1 MPKHR
6 PKFRRSLRRDKL
18 VNKNLKRFWMNNK
31 TIIEFGFRMMWRIM
45 HISEDVLVPLRPS
58 ASVNNILLDQNSSH
72 CFIKPPQIP
81 RNRSFSPLSRIVSLG
96 HLRQELPLACMAWR
110 MAIGDF
116 KKPNQCRKHVHSEG
130 PHCSRVT
137 AKEAC
142 SLGNPTLGKTTLGAE
157 NWKEPG
163 PYCC

>member
-1 MPKHR
+1 MLSAFWGVSAARRNLFFYPKTVPKHR
-6 PKFRRSLRRDKL
+6 PKFRRKSTEL

-45 HISEDVLVPLRPS
+45 HISEDVLVPPRPS

-96 HLRQELPLACMAWR
+96 HSRLELPLACMAWR
-110 MAIGDF
+110 LAIF
-116 KKPNQCRKHVHSEG
+116 KNQISVENTFIAKVHT
-130 PHCSRVT
+130 V
-137 AKEAC
+137 
-142 SLGNPTLGKTTLGAE
+142 
-157 NWKEPG
+157 PG
-163 PYCC
+163 WLQKRPAP